1 MKFGIGQSVRRTEDQ
16 RLITG
21 TGCYTDDI
29 SLPRQTYASFVRSPH
44 AHAKLV
50 SIDTKA
56 ALAAPGV
63 VGIVTGADLQKAGIG
78 PIPCMVP
85 LKNRDGSD
93 MPIPE
98 RTAIATDR
106 VRFVG
111 DIVAMVVAESHAQA
125 KDAAELVEVAY
136 EELPAVIG
144 TMAALEPGAPQVWD
158 FAKNNV
164 AFDWT
169 LGDEAPVRA
178 AFARADKVATVEL
191 INNRVVATSLE
202 PRMATASWSP
212 GDDRYTLY
220 ASCQGSH
227 TLRKVLCNYVL
238 KIPENRMR
246 VVTGDVGGGFG
257 MKIFVYP
264 EYAVVLYAAR
274 AFGRPVRWAS
284 ERGEAFLSDTHG
296 RDHVTT
302 AKVALDK
309 DGKFLGLHVSTVAN
323 LGAYL
328 SHYGPFIPTLAGSN
342 MLTGVYVI
350 PTAFVEVKG
359 VYTNTSPV
367 DAYRGAGRP
376 EAAYV
381 IERLVD
387 TAAREAGLPPDEI
400 RRRNFIPSNRMPF
413 TTPLGATF
421 DCGDFARNLGD
432 AMKTADLAGFAS
444 RREASRK
451 AGKLRGLGMAYYIEI
466 CGGGSDETAQIRFE
480 PAGGVTVLIGS
491 QTNGQ
496 GHETAYAQIVS
507 DRLGVP
513 IESIRVVQ
521 GDTDQLAYGTGTG
534 GSRAVAV
541 GGSALVAASE
551 RIVDKGKALA
561 AHFLEAAEADIE
573 FADGNF
579 TIGGTDRR
587 MSITQVAAL
596 AHTPGKLPKGFSAGL
611 DESANFTPPE
621 FTYPNGCH
629 VVEIEIDMATGVSE
643 VVRYAIVDDFG
654 TVINPMLLE
663 GQVHGGTAQGIGQAL
678 YELCIYDSDS
688 GQLVT
693 GSLMDYCLP
702 RADSVPN
709 MTFRYNEIPTK
720 VNLLGAKGAGEA
732 GAIGA
737 PPAVIN
743 ALVDALAPYG
753 IKHIDMPATPEKVWR
768 IINRAPARQAAE

>member
-21 TGCYTDDI
+21 TGRYTDDI
-29 SLPRQTYASFVRSPH
+29 SLPRQSHAYFLRSPH
-44 AHAKLV
+44 AHARIA
-50 SIDTKA
+50 SINVEA
-56 ALAAPGV
+56 ARGAPGV
-63 VGIVTGADLQKAGIG
+63 IGIVTGADLQKAGIG

-98 RTAIATDR
+98 RPAIATER

-111 DIVAMVVAESHAQA
+111 DIVALVVAESHAQA
-125 KDAAELVEVAY
+125 KDAAELIEIAY
-136 EELPAVIG
+136 EELPAVTG

-158 FAKNNV
+158 FAGNNV
-164 AFDWT
+164 VFDWT
-169 LGDEAPVRA
+169 LGAEPAMRA
-178 AFARADKVATVEL
+178 AFAKADKVATVDL
-191 INNRVVATSLE
+191 VNNRVVPTPLE
-202 PRMATASWSP
+202 PRVAAAAWSA
-212 GDDRYTLY
+212 GDDRFTLY
-220 ASCQGSH
+220 ASSQGGH

-238 KIPENRMR
+238 KIPEHRMR

-264 EYAVVLYAAR
+264 EYAAILHAAR

-302 AKVALDK
+302 AKLALDK
-309 DGKFLGLHVSTVAN
+309 DGRFLGVHVSTVAN

-342 MLTGVYVI
+342 MLTGVYAI
-350 PTAFVEVKG
+350 PAAFVEVKG
-359 VYTNTSPV
+359 VYTNTAPV

-387 TAAREAGLPPDEI
+387 TAARETGLSPDEI
-400 RRRNFIPSNRMPF
+400 RRRNFIPSNKMPF
-413 TTPLGATF
+413 KTPLGATF
-421 DCGDFARNLGD
+421 DCGDFARNLND
-432 AMKTADLAGFAS
+432 ALSAADLAGFAA
-444 RREASRK
+444 RRETSK
-451 AGKLRGLGMAYYIEI
+451 EAGKLRGLGMAYYIEI

-480 PAGGVTVLIGS
+480 PGGGVTVLIGS

-496 GHETAYAQIVS
+496 GHETAYAQLVS
-507 DRLGVP
+507 HQLGVP
-513 IESIRVVQ
+513 MDSIRVVQ
-521 GDTDQLAYGTGTG
+521 GDTDQIAYGTGTG

-541 GGSALVAASE
+541 GGSAVMAASE
-551 RIVDKGKALA
+551 RIIAKGKALA

-573 FADGNF
+573 FADGTF

-587 MSITQVAAL
+587 IAITEVARL
-596 AHTPGKLPKGFSAGL
+596 AHTPGKLPKGMSAGL
-611 DESANFTPPE
+611 DESANFNPPE

-629 VVEIEIDMATGVSE
+629 VTEVEVDMATGVTE

-663 GQVHGGTAQGIGQAL
+663 GQVHGGSAQGIGQAL
-678 YELCIYDSDS
+678 YELCVYDSDS

-709 MTFRYNEIPTK
+709 FTFRYNEIPTQS
-720 VNLLGAKGAGEA
+720 NLLGVKGAGEA

-743 ALVDALAPYG
+743 ALVDALTPYG
-753 IKHIDMPATPEKVWR
+753 VKHIDMPATPEKVWR
-768 IINRAPARQAAE
+768 IINQASRQAAE

>member
-21 TGCYTDDI
+21 TGRYTDDI
-29 SLPRQTYASFVRSPH
+29 SLPRQTHAYFLRSPH
-44 AHAKLV
+44 AHARLARV
-50 SIDTKA
+50 DPAA
-56 ALAAPGV
+56 ALRAPGI
-63 VGIVTGADLQKAGIG
+63 VGILTGADLQKAGIG

-85 LKNRDGSD
+85 LRNRDGSE

-98 RTAIATDR
+98 RPAIATDR

-111 DIVAMVVAESHAQA
+111 DIVALVVAESHAQA
-125 KDAAELVEVAY
+125 KDAAELIGVEY
-136 EELPAVIG
+136 EELPAVTG
-144 TMAALEPGAPQVWD
+144 TTAALEPGAAQVWD
-158 FAKNNV
+158 FARNNV
-164 AFDWT
+164 VFDWT
-169 LGDEAPVRA
+169 LGAEAPMRA
-178 AFARADKVATVEL
+178 AFAKADKVVTIDLV
-191 INNRVVATSLE
+191 NNRVVPTSLE
-202 PRMATASWSP
+202 PRVAAASWSP

-220 ASCQGSH
+220 ASSQGGH

-238 KIPENRMR
+238 KIPEHRMR
-246 VVTGDVGGGFG
+246 VVTGDVGGAFG

-264 EYAVVLYAAR
+264 EYAAVLHAAR
-274 AFGRPVRWAS
+274 ALGRPVRWAS

-296 RDHVTT
+296 RDHVTN
-302 AKVALDK
+302 AKLALDR
-309 DGKFLGLHVSTVAN
+309 DGRFLGVHVSTVAN

-342 MLTGVYVI
+342 MLTGVYAI
-350 PTAFVEVKG
+350 PAAFVEVKG

-387 TAAREAGLPPDEI
+387 TAARETGLAPDEI
-400 RRRNFIPSNRMPF
+400 RRRNFIPPDKMPF
-413 TTPLGATF
+413 STPLGTTF

-432 AMKTADLAGFAS
+432 ALRSADAAGFPARRAAS
-444 RREASRK
+444 EK
-451 AGKLRGLGMAYYIEI
+451 AGRLRGLGMAYYIEI

-496 GHETAYAQIVS
+496 GHETAYAQLVS
-507 DRLGVP
+507 HRLGVP
-513 IESIRVVQ
+513 MEAIRVVQ
-521 GDTDQLAYGTGTG
+521 GDTDQIAYGTGTG
-534 GSRAVAV
+534 GSRAIAV
-541 GGSALVAASE
+541 GGSAVMAASD
-551 RIVDKGKALA
+551 RIINKGKALA

-573 FADGNF
+573 FADGTF

-587 MSITQVAAL
+587 IAITDVAQL
-596 AHTPGKLPKGFSAGL
+596 SHTPGKLPKGMSAGL
-611 DESANFTPPE
+611 DEAANFTPPE

-629 VVEIEIDMATGVSE
+629 VVEVEIDPATGVTE
-643 VVRYAIVDDFG
+643 IVRYTVVDDFG
-654 TVINPMLLE
+654 TVINPLLLE

-678 YELCIYDSDS
+678 YEQCLYDRDS

-702 RADSVPN
+702 RADNLPVLS
-709 MTFRYNEIPTK
+709 FRYNEIPTK

-743 ALVDALAPYG
+743 ALVDALARHG
-753 IKHIDMPATPEKVWR
+753 VRQIDMPATPEKIWR
-768 IINRAPARQAAE
+768 LINQSAGRQAAE

>member
-16 RLITG
+16 RLLTG
-21 TGCYTDDI
+21 TGRYTDDI
-29 SLPRQTYASFVRSPH
+29 SLPRQTHAYFLRSPQ
-44 AHAKLV
+44 AHARLV
-50 SIDTKA
+50 KIDA
-56 ALAAPGV
+56 EPARAAPGV

-85 LKNRDGSD
+85 LKNRDGTN

-98 RTAIATDR
+98 RPAIATER

-111 DIVAMVVAESHAQA
+111 DIVALVVAESHAQA
-125 KDAAELVEVAY
+125 KDAAELIEVEY
-136 EELPAVIG
+136 EELPAVTG
-144 TMAALEPGAPQVWD
+144 TMAALEPAAPQVWD
-158 FAKNNV
+158 FARNNIV
-164 AFDWT
+164 FDWT
-169 LGDEAPVRA
+169 LGDEAAMRT
-178 AFARADKVATVEL
+178 AFAKAARVASVDL
-191 INNRVVATSLE
+191 VNNRVVPTPVE
-202 PRMATASWSP
+202 PRVAAASWSA
-212 GDDRYTLY
+212 GDDRFTLY
-220 ASCQGSH
+220 AASQGGH
-227 TLRKVLCNYVL
+227 TLRKVLCNYVF
-238 KIPENRMR
+238 KIPEHRMR

-264 EYAVVLYAAR
+264 EYAAILYAAR

-284 ERGEAFLSDTHG
+284 ERSEAFLSDTHG

-302 AKVALDK
+302 AKLALDK
-309 DGKFLGLHVSTVAN
+309 DGRFLGVHVSTVAN

-342 MLTGVYVI
+342 MLTGVYAI
-350 PTAFVEVKG
+350 PAAFVEVKG
-359 VYTNTSPV
+359 VYTNTAPV

-387 TAAREAGLPPDEI
+387 TAARETGLSPYEI
-400 RRRNFIPSNRMPF
+400 RRRNFIPSDKMPF
-413 TTPLGATF
+413 KTPLGATF
-421 DCGDFARNLGD
+421 DCGDFARNLND
-432 AMKTADLAGFAS
+432 ALTAADVAGFPA

-451 AGKLRGLGMAYYIEI
+451 AGKLRGLGMSYYIEI

-480 PAGGVTVLIGS
+480 PGGGVTVLIGS

-496 GHETAYAQIVS
+496 GHETAYAQLVS
-507 DRLGVP
+507 HRLGVP
-513 IESIRVVQ
+513 MDSIRVVQ
-521 GDTDQLAYGTGTG
+521 GDTDQIAYGTGTG

-541 GGSALVAASE
+541 GGSAVMAASE
-551 RIVDKGKALA
+551 RIIAKGKALA

-573 FADGNF
+573 FADGSF
-579 TIGGTDRR
+579 SIAGTDRR
-587 MSITQVAAL
+587 IAITEVARL
-596 AHTPGKLPKGFSAGL
+596 AHTPGKLPKGMSAGL
-611 DESANFTPPE
+611 DESANFNPPE

-629 VVEIEIDMATGVSE
+629 VAEVEVDMATGVTE
-643 VVRYAIVDDFG
+643 VVRYVIVDDFG

-663 GQVHGGTAQGIGQAL
+663 GQVHGGTVQGIGQAL
-678 YELCIYDSDS
+678 YEHCIYDENS

-702 RADSVPN
+702 RAGDVPN
-709 MTFRYNEIPTK
+709 FTFRYNEIPTQS
-720 VNLLGAKGAGEA
+720 NPLGVKGAGEA

-737 PPAVIN
+737 PPAIIN

-753 IKHIDMPATPEKVWR
+753 VKHIDMPATPEKVWR
-768 IINRAPARQAAE
+768 IISQSSRQAAE

>member
-21 TGCYTDDI
+21 TGRYTDDI
-29 SLPRQTYASFVRSPH
+29 SLPRQTHAYFLRSPH
-44 AHAKLV
+44 AHAKL
-50 SIDTKA
+50 IRINTEA
-56 ALAAPGV
+56 ARAAPGV
-63 VGIVTGADLQKAGIG
+63 IGIATGEDLKKAGLG
-78 PIPCMVP
+78 PVPCMVP

-93 MPIPE
+93 MPMPE
-98 RTAIATDR
+98 RTAIATGR

-111 DIVAMVVAESHAQA
+111 DIVAMVVAETHAQA
-125 KDAAELVEVAY
+125 KDAAELIEVEY
-136 EELPAVIG
+136 GELPAVIG
-144 TMAALEPGAPQVWD
+144 TMAALEAGAPQVWD

-164 AFDWT
+164 VFDWT
-169 LGDEAPVRA
+169 LGDEAPMRA
-178 AFARADKVATVEL
+178 AFAKADKVATVDL
-191 INNRVVATSLE
+191 INNRVIATSIE

-212 GDDRYTLY
+212 GDDRFTLY
-220 ASCQGSH
+220 ASSQGGH
-227 TLRKVLCNYVL
+227 TLRKVLCHYVFN
-238 KIPENRMR
+238 IPEHRMR

-264 EYAVVLYAAR
+264 EYACVLYAAR

-296 RDHVTT
+296 RDHVTN
-302 AKVALDK
+302 AKLALDK
-309 DGKFLGLHVSTVAN
+309 DGKFLGLHISTVAN

-387 TAAREAGLPPDEI
+387 TAARETGLSPDEI
-400 RRRNFIPSNRMPF
+400 RRRNFIPPNKMPF

-432 AMKTADLAGFAS
+432 ALKTADAAGFAA
-444 RREASRK
+444 RRAASEK
-451 AGKLRGLGMAYYIEI
+451 ASKLRGLGLSYYIEI
-466 CGGGSDETAQIRFE
+466 CGGGPDETAQIRFE
-480 PAGGVTVLIGS
+480 PGGSVTLLIGS

-496 GHETAYAQIVS
+496 GHETAYAQIIS
-507 DRLGVP
+507 HRLGVP
-513 IESIRVVQ
+513 MDQIRVVQ
-521 GDTDQLAYGTGTG
+521 GDTDQIAYGTGTG

-541 GGSALVAASE
+541 GGSAVMAASE
-551 RIVDKGKALA
+551 RVINKGKALA

-573 FADGNF
+573 FADGTF

-587 MSITQVAAL
+587 MTITEVAIL
-596 AHTPGKLPKGFSAGL
+596 SHTQGKLPPGMSAGL
-611 DESANFTPPE
+611 EDSANFNPPA

-629 VVEIEIDMATGVSE
+629 VAEIEIDKTTGVTE

-663 GQVHGGTAQGIGQAL
+663 GQVHGGTVQGIGQAL
-678 YELCIYDSDS
+678 YELCVYDNDS
-688 GQLVT
+688 GQLIT

-702 RADSVPN
+702 RADVFPN
-709 MTFRYNEIPTK
+709 FTFRYNEVPTK
-720 VNLLGAKGAGEA
+720 ANPLGVKGAGEA

-753 IKHIDMPATPEKVWR
+753 IKHVDMPATPEKVWR
-768 IINRAPARQAAE
+768 IVNGSRQRQAAE